1 MLHTGLLLLMHPLP
15 GLSKCSWYK
24 PSDIQHY
31 QQRVMKGMLWQSAAV
46 TRQKPPRCLQQGRKY
61 HIKIKARQGKIAH
74 TLGWKEIQTTPKP
87 LVPLSSSQCSTEKIC
102 LEWKAFCEALSWP
115 LAHRT
120 DNPEVAKTTCQ
131 VPHSANKGTQHH
143 AWNSKLSAPRG
154 KCHFHIQF
162 ATPEWERSSNCFEFM
177 CQVNHRNR

>member
-1 MLHTGLLLLMHPLP
+1 MLLHCAVLKLQLFRVPRACSRVFYALGHKHIPTVLHTGLLLLMHPLP

-31 QQRVMKGMLWQSAAV
+31 QQRVMKGMSWQSAAV

-102 LEWKAFCEALSWP
+102 LE
-115 LAHRT
+115 
-120 DNPEVAKTTCQ
+120 
-131 VPHSANKGTQHH
+131 
-143 AWNSKLSAPRG
+143 
-154 KCHFHIQF
+154 
-162 ATPEWERSSNCFEFM
+162 
-177 CQVNHRNR
+177 